1 MEKYMKSQV
10 ISLKDHP
17 EFTEKWVQARI
28 EEDPSIIGLG
38 EITLKDSERPQP
50 SGGRLDL
57 LLHDYDSN
65 TRYEVELQLGRS
77 DESHIIRTVEYWD
90 YQRKKF
96 PQYQHCA
103 VLIAEDITTR
113 FLNVVSLFN
122 GNIPFIAIQMKA
134 IRIDDVMTLFFTTV
148 LDVVSLGT
156 DEEDEAEVV
165 DRKYWETKGSK
176 ESLKLADDIL
186 DVVDKIAS
194 GYTLKYN
201 KHYIGLSKQGISKN
215 FISVIPRKK
224 AIVLKAKLPQTDETQ
239 ELLDRTDMDV
249 MPYEKQWNQYR
260 IRLTEKD
267 LQQSNAPLMQ
277 LIRKAYDTYE
287 A

>member
-10 ISLKDHP
+10 ISLKEHP

-65 TRYEVELQLGRS
+65 TRYEVELQLGKS

-134 IRIDDVMTLFFTTV
+134 IKIDDVMTLFFTTV

-186 DVVDKIAS
+186 DFVDKIAS

-239 ELLDRTDMDV
+239 EILDRTDMDV

-260 IRLTEKD
+260 LRLTEKD
-267 LQQSNAPLMQ
+267 LQQSKAPLMQ
-277 LIRKAYDTYE
+277 LIRKAYESYE

>member
-65 TRYEVELQLGRS
+65 TRYEVELQLGKS

-134 IRIDDVMTLFFTTV
+134 IKIDDVMTLFFTTV

-186 DVVDKIAS
+186 DFVDKIAS

-239 ELLDRTDMDV
+239 EILDRTDMDV

-260 IRLTEKD
+260 LRLTEKD
-267 LQQSNAPLMQ
+267 LQQSKAPLMQ
-277 LIRKAYDTYE
+277 LIRKAYESYE

>member
-10 ISLKDHP
+10 ISLKEHP

-65 TRYEVELQLGRS
+65 TRYEVELQLGKS

-134 IRIDDVMTLFFTTV
+134 IKIDEVMTLFFTTV

-186 DVVDKIAS
+186 DFVDKIAS

-239 ELLDRTDMDV
+239 EILDRTDMDV

-260 IRLTEKD
+260 LRLTEKD
-267 LQQSNAPLMQ
+267 LQQSKAPLMQ
-277 LIRKAYDTYE
+277 LIRKAYESYE

>member
-134 IRIDDVMTLFFTTV
+134 IKIDDVMTLFFTTV

-186 DVVDKIAS
+186 DFVDKIAS

-239 ELLDRTDMDV
+239 EILDRTDMDV

-267 LQQSNAPLMQ
+267 LQQSKAPLMQ
-277 LIRKAYDTYE
+277 LIRKAYESYE

>member
-134 IRIDDVMTLFFTTV
+134 IKMDDVMTLFFTTV

-267 LQQSNAPLMQ
+267 LQQSKAPLMQ
-277 LIRKAYDTYE
+277 LIRKAYESYE